1 MLPILTGA
9 KLNGYLLFK
18 FSCHSPLYSP
28 EITPLIKQIS
38 GDGSVEFFWWLEAFF
53 SLSDL
58 RTTGGGVMLQ
68 FGLWMRSVCCS
79 RFCLI

>member
-18 FSCHSPLYSP
+18 FSCHLPLYSP
-28 EITPLIKQIS
+28 EITSLIKQIS

-53 SLSDL
+53 LVIGSENNWRRSYVTVWFVDE
-58 RTTGGGVMLQ
+58 VCLQ
-68 FGLWMRSVCCS
+68 
-79 RFCLI
+79 

>member
-18 FSCHSPLYSP
+18 FSCHLPLYSP
-28 EITPLIKQIS
+28 EITSLIKQIS

-53 SLSDL
+53 LVIGSENNW
-58 RTTGGGVMLQ
+58 R
-68 FGLWMRSVCCS
+68 RSNVTVWFVDEVC
-79 RFCLI
+79 LL

>member
-38 GDGSVEFFWWLEAFF
+38 GDGSVEFFLVV
-53 SLSDL
+53 
-58 RTTGGGVMLQ
+58 GGVFLVI
-68 FGLWMRSVCCS
+68 GSENNWRRSNVTVWFVDEVC
-79 RFCLI
+79 LL